1 HKPNLQRLLSASAGT
16 MDASGGVYRT
26 FAGAWR
32 ASSMTLTESDIDGA
46 PTDMQLQIDQSKEVN
61 VISGSFAEPA
71 EMWVVKEYPQLTD
84 AASITLF
91 GENSKKL
98 DLPFTTDHRIA
109 QRISKIQMKRL
120 NAKRAFNANYWL
132 RAASLQP
139 GDIVTQTYSRYR
151 ITAETFRVDFWSL
164 EAREDRQSQQRLVV
178 PMRLVEELQ
187 SWFDWNEATE
197 EKSINAGGLLPATGA
212 PRITEVFYIKPTTG
226 TAIKNGVGT
235 LTVEAHRIFEGVDEL
250 LSTGTIQLFEGTTL
264 VTFANGY
271 VTGSDGYTGI
281 LDSGDISGSAIIELK
296 DGSAGAI
303 LDSITLIDVDDAS
316 GVGSVVLTD
325 IDEDF
330 IVDGDPVRSG
340 IR

>member
-1 HKPNLQRLLSASAGT
+1 
-16 MDASGGVYRT
+16 M
-26 FAGAWR
+26 
-32 ASSMTLTESDIDGA
+32 
-46 PTDMQLQIDQSKEVN
+46 
-61 VISGSFAEPA
+61 
-71 EMWVVKEYPQLTD
+71 
-84 AASITLF
+84 
-91 GENSKKL
+91 
-98 DLPFTTDHRIA
+98 
-109 QRISKIQMKRL
+109 
-120 NAKRAFNANYWL
+120 
-132 RAASLQP
+132 
-139 GDIVTQTYSRYR
+139 
-151 ITAETFRVDFWSL
+151 
-164 EAREDRQSQQRLVV
+164 
-178 PMRLVEELQ
+178 
-187 SWFDWNEATE
+187 
-197 EKSINAGGLLPATGA
+197 
-212 PRITEVFYIKPTTG
+212 
-226 TAIKNGVGT
+226 GT

-340 IR
+340 IRFNRDGSISELEYDGTTTTYKDLHLGEWWDKHPEGVIGDSYDVRALSAGKTGTWSSSGAADDVWVQMNLSREWYVQAPSGGQKQCIATFEIRLTGSGSALDSATVDLLANDIF